1 MIRRL
6 VTAISLVGLLLLPL
20 GIGCEALAQEKVT
33 ESETELAKKVQNPV
47 ADLISIP
54 LQNRTMF
61 GIGPNHRTQNILNVQ
76 PVFAQD
82 GAGPLPQQGTTDNR
96 DAAGYGIRVAGYEI
110 RDM

>member
-1 MIRRL
+1 LKHARWKANNRETLGLIR
-6 VTAISLVGLLLLPL
+6 GLCP
-20 GIGCEALAQEKVT
+20 ALAL
-33 ESETELAKKVQNPV
+33 LALT
-47 ADLISIP
+47 AL
-54 LQNRTMF
+54 
-61 GIGPNHRTQNILNVQ
+61 VQ